1 MAGTLQ
7 LPTIDLSSPDQI
19 SNAKSIRQACLDHG
33 FFYVVNHGVDDE
45 LLKGVFEKSG
55 KFFLLPLQEKMK
67 LTRSKD
73 HRGYTA
79 LYSETLDPSIQSKGD
94 LHESFYIGPVDDDL
108 NQWPAEDALPC
119 WRPTMELYHK
129 KMVTLGWN
137 LISLIALAL
146 NLDEDFFE
154 KVGAMHAPWVFMR
167 LLHYPVETSDIM
179 NYGASAHS
187 DYGMITI
194 LATDGVPGL
203 QAYANTANISLIF
216 GILQICKEKDK
227 QPRVWEDVLHVNGA
241 FIVNIGDMMERW
253 TNCLFRS
260 TLHRVMTAG
269 QERYSV
275 FPVAFFVDPNPDCIV
290 ECLES
295 CCSDTCPP
303 KFPPIRSQDYLE
315 ERFRMTYAL
324 KG

>member
-1 MAGTLQ
+1 MAGTLR
-7 LPTIDLSSPDQI
+7 LPTIDLSSPDQT

-33 FFYVVNHGVDDE
+33 FFYVVNHGVDDK

-55 KFFLLPLQEKMK
+55 KFFSLPLQEKTK

-79 LYSETLDPSIQSKGD
+79 LYSETLDSSIQSKGD
-94 LHESFYIGPVDDDL
+94 LHESFYIGPTDDNL

-129 KMVTLGWN
+129 KLVTLGRN

-154 KVGAMHAPWVFMR
+154 KVGAMHAPMAFMR

-194 LATDGVPGL
+194 LATDGVRG
-203 QAYANTANISLIF
+203 
-216 GILQICKEKDK
+216 LQICKEKDK

-260 TLHRVMTAG
+260 TLHRVMTTG
-269 QERYSV
+269 QERYS
-275 FPVAFFVDPNPDCIV
+275 VAFFVDPNPDCIV

-315 ERFRMTYAL
+315 ERFRITYAL